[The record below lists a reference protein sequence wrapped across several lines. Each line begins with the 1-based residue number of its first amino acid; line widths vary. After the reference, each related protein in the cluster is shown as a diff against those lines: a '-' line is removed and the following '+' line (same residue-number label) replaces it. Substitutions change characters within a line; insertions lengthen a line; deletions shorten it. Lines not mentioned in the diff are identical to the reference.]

1 MGMVQDST
9 QKVMDGIS
17 AIREG
22 DAGYIETATKLIGDL
37 FTDNMQIARL
47 ANTWLLENTGINES
61 GKANRERS
69 EKFKQLRNY
78 KQVEGEKVLPL
89 DKGANEYA
97 NRDVKEFKRAT
108 SIREAAPLVKPMLK
122 RIRENNKGNREGLVR
137 DIGNLRRNQ
146 YATMPSPRESVQK
159 FAAYIRYVKATQGEE
174 AARALVRDYN
184 KQNRINSVKREMIP
198 QIR

>member
-1 MGMVQDST
+1 
-9 QKVMDGIS
+9 
-17 AIREG
+17 
-22 DAGYIETATKLIGDL
+22 
-37 FTDNMQIARL
+37 
-47 ANTWLLENTGINES
+47 LLENTGINES

-122 RIRENNKGNREGLVR
+122 RIRENNKGNREGLV
-137 DIGNLRRNQ
+137 
-146 YATMPSPRESVQK
+146 Y
-159 FAAYIRYVKATQGEE
+159 
-174 AARALVRDYN
+174 
-184 KQNRINSVKREMIP
+184 
-198 QIR
+198 